1 MAKLIEVKNIDETPT
16 IIPTIKD
23 ETVHSKKDLNSLE
36 VARIPWRTYLEMQN
50 YNKDKYKMCEIC
62 ISDQKKK
69 FGGRTP
75 IECTGLRDYK
85 PILEEKYDADIIE
98 TIIEELS
105 EDELLELKAIFSPVD
120 WFRANV
126 HDPETYTERWYQSL
140 TLSCSARN
148 KVLRLGRRCI
158 EENEQVLMANGSYK
172 KIKNINIGD
181 FVISNRDNKVVTNKV
196 TDVINN
202 GKRNLYRIKT
212 NDGKEVTLTEDHQVL
227 TDNGWKSIE
236 EGLKK
241 GDLVSHLPKI
251 ESIETNNIDTE
262 EAKLLGYLLTDGYL
276 SDKSN
281 QTVKAT
287 FNNYKYIEEI
297 SSITESKFGFKGT
310 IKKRSES
317 DAYDIW
323 LTDGNHGTKSSVKT
337 WLKSLDLLKEKYKL
351 RDSSELITSMSKES
365 LILFLNRA
373 YAGDGC
379 VSTSYNP
386 SRPNGLRGDISFD
399 TGDVIFAKT
408 LSNSLHKL
416 GIPNNIT
423 YCKERISSDIKSNNS
438 WRIRVSSSYGI
449 RRFFNTIGFIYG
461 KEEQSKRLLEA
472 VNSRSREVRYSDSDQ
487 FEFIKIKSI
496 TNLEV
501 EGTVYDITVENDHNF
516 VTNGLVVHNCGKT
529 FSIVMDLIYRI
540 ATASRPI
547 NILVAAPL
555 VTMIHE
561 IEKAFKALSRVLEQE
576 NFITK
581 SRATPTLEM
590 TFFNGSI
597 LQGITTNDGGKASR
611 GKKADIIWLD
621 ETDYMD
627 RKAIE
632 AIEAIKLDNP
642 NVEMFIT
649 STPKG
654 EGNLYEFAQQ
664 ENVKE
669 FHYPSYVIPH
679 YNDAIDQDLRG
690 KLSEI
695 GFTQEVIALYG
706 LDQDSVFQQHFIE
719 DSYELYIPE
728 FYNESFVLNNRD
740 RFIVIIGV
748 DWNHDNNGTRIIVV
762 GYDKIADRFFCVEK
776 KKIAKVNL
784 TQELSVNMVV
794 ELNRKYNA
802 DHIICDEGF
811 GIGQVSELRVRGK
824 EQYGKVPANH
834 PDIKL
839 TKTESVQFGATL
851 EIRDP
856 TTYETLKKR
865 TKQYIVEL
873 AQKLLE
879 AKRLALDPAN
889 DSELIMQLKNYSIIK
904 TGMRGNVYKAKDK
917 KIGDHDLDGYM
928 LALYMFDKVYGDYIT
943 PKAYEHISMMPN
955 SNTEFYDPS
964 RTVQKD
970 VALFSSSN
978 LSGKRKRFKSRRKW

>member
-1 MAKLIEVKNIDETPT
+1 MAKLIEVKNIDEAPT
-16 IIPTIKD
+16 IIPMRKD

-69 FGGRTP
+69 FGGKTP
-75 IECTGLRDYK
+75 IQCTGLRDYK

-98 TIIEELS
+98 TIMEELS

-148 KVLRLGRRCI
+148 KVLRLGRRC
-158 EENEQVLMANGSYK
+158 
-172 KIKNINIGD
+172 
-181 FVISNRDNKVVTNKV
+181 
-196 TDVINN
+196 
-202 GKRNLYRIKT
+202 
-212 NDGKEVTLTEDHQVL
+212 
-227 TDNGWKSIE
+227 
-236 EGLKK
+236 
-241 GDLVSHLPKI
+241 
-251 ESIETNNIDTE
+251 
-262 EAKLLGYLLTDGYL
+262 
-276 SDKSN
+276 
-281 QTVKAT
+281 
-287 FNNYKYIEEI
+287 
-297 SSITESKFGFKGT
+297 
-310 IKKRSES
+310 
-317 DAYDIW
+317 
-323 LTDGNHGTKSSVKT
+323 
-337 WLKSLDLLKEKYKL
+337 
-351 RDSSELITSMSKES
+351 
-365 LILFLNRA
+365 
-373 YAGDGC
+373 
-379 VSTSYNP
+379 
-386 SRPNGLRGDISFD
+386 
-399 TGDVIFAKT
+399 
-408 LSNSLHKL
+408 
-416 GIPNNIT
+416 
-423 YCKERISSDIKSNNS
+423 
-438 WRIRVSSSYGI
+438 
-449 RRFFNTIGFIYG
+449 
-461 KEEQSKRLLEA
+461 
-472 VNSRSREVRYSDSDQ
+472 
-487 FEFIKIKSI
+487 
-496 TNLEV
+496 
-501 EGTVYDITVENDHNF
+501 
-516 VTNGLVVHNCGKT
+516 GKT
-529 FSIVMDLIYRI
+529 FSIVMDLIFRI

-834 PDIKL
+834 PDIRL

-955 SNTEFYDPS
+955 SNTESYDPS

>member
-16 IIPTIKD
+16 IIPARKD
-23 ETVHSKKDLNSLE
+23 ETSHSKKDLNSLE

-75 IECTGLRDYK
+75 IQCTGLRDYK

-98 TIIEELS
+98 TIMEELS
-105 EDELLELKAIFSPVD
+105 ESELLELKAIFSPVD

-148 KVLRLGRRCI
+148 KVLRLGRRC
-158 EENEQVLMANGSYK
+158 
-172 KIKNINIGD
+172 
-181 FVISNRDNKVVTNKV
+181 
-196 TDVINN
+196 
-202 GKRNLYRIKT
+202 
-212 NDGKEVTLTEDHQVL
+212 
-227 TDNGWKSIE
+227 
-236 EGLKK
+236 
-241 GDLVSHLPKI
+241 
-251 ESIETNNIDTE
+251 
-262 EAKLLGYLLTDGYL
+262 
-276 SDKSN
+276 
-281 QTVKAT
+281 
-287 FNNYKYIEEI
+287 
-297 SSITESKFGFKGT
+297 
-310 IKKRSES
+310 
-317 DAYDIW
+317 
-323 LTDGNHGTKSSVKT
+323 
-337 WLKSLDLLKEKYKL
+337 
-351 RDSSELITSMSKES
+351 
-365 LILFLNRA
+365 
-373 YAGDGC
+373 
-379 VSTSYNP
+379 
-386 SRPNGLRGDISFD
+386 
-399 TGDVIFAKT
+399 
-408 LSNSLHKL
+408 
-416 GIPNNIT
+416 
-423 YCKERISSDIKSNNS
+423 
-438 WRIRVSSSYGI
+438 
-449 RRFFNTIGFIYG
+449 
-461 KEEQSKRLLEA
+461 
-472 VNSRSREVRYSDSDQ
+472 
-487 FEFIKIKSI
+487 
-496 TNLEV
+496 
-501 EGTVYDITVENDHNF
+501 
-516 VTNGLVVHNCGKT
+516 GKT

-561 IEKAFKALSRVLEQE
+561 IEKAFKSLSRVLEQE

-590 TFFNGSI
+590 TFFNGSV

-679 YNDAIDQDLRG
+679 YDDAIDQDLRG

-762 GYDKIADRFFCVEK
+762 GYDRVADRFFCVEK

>member
-1 MAKLIEVKNIDETPT
+1 MVKLIEVKNIEEDVVAPT
-16 IIPTIKD
+16 KNLNEI
-23 ETVHSKKDLNSLE
+23 VHSKKDLNSLE
-36 VARIPWRTYLEMQN
+36 VAKIPWKTYLKMQN

-62 ISDQKKK
+62 IADQKKK

-85 PILEEKYDADIIE
+85 PVLEEKYDVDIIDS
-98 TIIEELS
+98 IIEELS
-105 EDELLELKAIFSPVD
+105 DSELLELKAIFSPVD

-126 HDPETYTERWYQSL
+126 HDPDTYSERWYQSL

-148 KVLRLGRRCI
+148 KVLRLGRR
-158 EENEQVLMANGSYK
+158 
-172 KIKNINIGD
+172 
-181 FVISNRDNKVVTNKV
+181 
-196 TDVINN
+196 
-202 GKRNLYRIKT
+202 
-212 NDGKEVTLTEDHQVL
+212 
-227 TDNGWKSIE
+227 
-236 EGLKK
+236 
-241 GDLVSHLPKI
+241 
-251 ESIETNNIDTE
+251 
-262 EAKLLGYLLTDGYL
+262 
-276 SDKSN
+276 
-281 QTVKAT
+281 
-287 FNNYKYIEEI
+287 
-297 SSITESKFGFKGT
+297 
-310 IKKRSES
+310 
-317 DAYDIW
+317 
-323 LTDGNHGTKSSVKT
+323 
-337 WLKSLDLLKEKYKL
+337 
-351 RDSSELITSMSKES
+351 
-365 LILFLNRA
+365 
-373 YAGDGC
+373 
-379 VSTSYNP
+379 
-386 SRPNGLRGDISFD
+386 
-399 TGDVIFAKT
+399 
-408 LSNSLHKL
+408 
-416 GIPNNIT
+416 
-423 YCKERISSDIKSNNS
+423 
-438 WRIRVSSSYGI
+438 
-449 RRFFNTIGFIYG
+449 
-461 KEEQSKRLLEA
+461 
-472 VNSRSREVRYSDSDQ
+472 
-487 FEFIKIKSI
+487 
-496 TNLEV
+496 
-501 EGTVYDITVENDHNF
+501 
-516 VTNGLVVHNCGKT
+516 CGKT

-590 TFFNGSI
+590 TFFNGSV
-597 LQGITTNDGGKASR
+597 LQGITTSDGGKASR

-679 YNDAIDQDLRG
+679 YNDAIDQDLKG

-695 GFTQEVIALYG
+695 GFTQEVLALYG

-762 GYDKIADRFFCVEK
+762 GYDKMADRFFCIEK

-794 ELNRKYNA
+794 ELNRKYNS
-802 DHIICDEGF
+802 DHIVCDEGF

-834 PDIKL
+834 PDIRL

-879 AKRLALDPAN
+879 EKRLALDPAK

-904 TGMRGNVYKAKDK
+904 TGLRGNVYKAKDK

-928 LALYMFDKVYGDYIT
+928 LALYMFDKVYGDYIS
-943 PKAYEHISMMPN
+943 PKAYEHVSIIPN
-955 SNTEFYDPS
+955 SNTEFYDPN

-970 VALFSSSN
+970 VALFSPGT
-978 LSGKRKRFKSRRKW
+978 LTGKRKRFKSRRKW

>member
-16 IIPTIKD
+16 IIPTRKD
-23 ETVHSKKDLNSLE
+23 ETSHSKKDLNSLE

-75 IECTGLRDYK
+75 IQCTGLRDYK

-98 TIIEELS
+98 TIMEELS
-105 EDELLELKAIFSPVD
+105 ESELLELKAIFSPVD

-148 KVLRLGRRCI
+148 KVLRLGRR
-158 EENEQVLMANGSYK
+158 
-172 KIKNINIGD
+172 
-181 FVISNRDNKVVTNKV
+181 
-196 TDVINN
+196 
-202 GKRNLYRIKT
+202 
-212 NDGKEVTLTEDHQVL
+212 
-227 TDNGWKSIE
+227 
-236 EGLKK
+236 
-241 GDLVSHLPKI
+241 
-251 ESIETNNIDTE
+251 
-262 EAKLLGYLLTDGYL
+262 
-276 SDKSN
+276 
-281 QTVKAT
+281 
-287 FNNYKYIEEI
+287 
-297 SSITESKFGFKGT
+297 
-310 IKKRSES
+310 
-317 DAYDIW
+317 
-323 LTDGNHGTKSSVKT
+323 
-337 WLKSLDLLKEKYKL
+337 
-351 RDSSELITSMSKES
+351 
-365 LILFLNRA
+365 
-373 YAGDGC
+373 
-379 VSTSYNP
+379 
-386 SRPNGLRGDISFD
+386 
-399 TGDVIFAKT
+399 
-408 LSNSLHKL
+408 
-416 GIPNNIT
+416 
-423 YCKERISSDIKSNNS
+423 
-438 WRIRVSSSYGI
+438 
-449 RRFFNTIGFIYG
+449 
-461 KEEQSKRLLEA
+461 
-472 VNSRSREVRYSDSDQ
+472 
-487 FEFIKIKSI
+487 
-496 TNLEV
+496 
-501 EGTVYDITVENDHNF
+501 
-516 VTNGLVVHNCGKT
+516 CGKT

-679 YNDAIDQDLRG
+679 YDDAIDQDLRG

-762 GYDKIADRFFCVEK
+762 GYDRVADRFFCVEK

>member
-1 MAKLIEVKNIDETPT
+1 MAKLINVTNIDENDLG
-16 IIPTIKD
+16 I
-23 ETVHSKKDLNSLE
+23 EELARQRESKKQLNSLE
-36 VARIPWRTYLEMQN
+36 VAKIPWKTYLEMQN
-50 YNKDKYKMCEIC
+50 YNKDKYKMCDLC
-62 ISDQKKK
+62 IIEQKKK

-85 PILEEKYDADIIE
+85 PILEEKYDPEIIDS
-98 TIIEELS
+98 ILNELS
-105 EDELLELKAIFSPVD
+105 ESELAELKAIFSPVD
-120 WFRANV
+120 WFKANV
-126 HDPETYTERWYQSL
+126 HDPETYKERWYQAL
-140 TLSCSARN
+140 TLSCSAKN

-181 FVISNRDNKVVTNKV
+181 FVISNRDNKVVTNQV

-212 NDGKEVTLTEDHQVL
+212 NDGKEITLTEDHQVL
-227 TDNGWKSIE
+227 TNNGWKSIE

-241 GDLVSHLPKI
+241 GDLISHLP
-251 ESIETNNIDTE
+251 
-262 EAKLLGYLLTDGYL
+262 
-276 SDKSN
+276 
-281 QTVKAT
+281 
-287 FNNYKYIEEI
+287 
-297 SSITESKFGFKGT
+297 
-310 IKKRSES
+310 
-317 DAYDIW
+317 
-323 LTDGNHGTKSSVKT
+323 
-337 WLKSLDLLKEKYKL
+337 
-351 RDSSELITSMSKES
+351 
-365 LILFLNRA
+365 
-373 YAGDGC
+373 
-379 VSTSYNP
+379 
-386 SRPNGLRGDISFD
+386 
-399 TGDVIFAKT
+399 
-408 LSNSLHKL
+408 
-416 GIPNNIT
+416 
-423 YCKERISSDIKSNNS
+423 
-438 WRIRVSSSYGI
+438 
-449 RRFFNTIGFIYG
+449 
-461 KEEQSKRLLEA
+461 
-472 VNSRSREVRYSDSDQ
+472 SDQ

-516 VTNGLVVHNCGKT
+516 ITNGLVVHNCGKT
-529 FSIVMDLIYRI
+529 YSIVMDLIFKI

-555 VTMIHE
+555 LTMIHE

-576 NFITK
+576 DFITR
-581 SRATPTLEM
+581 SRASPTLEM

-597 LQGITTNDGGKASR
+597 LQGITTSDGGKASR

-627 RKAIE
+627 RKSIE

-642 NVEMFIT
+642 NVQMYIT

-679 YNDAIDQDLRG
+679 YNDNMDKELKG

-695 GFTQEVIALYG
+695 GFTQEVLALYG

-719 DSYELYIPE
+719 DSYDLYIPE
-728 FYNESFVLNNRD
+728 FYNERFVLANRE

-762 GYDKIADRFFCVEK
+762 GYDKAANRFFCIEK
-776 KKIAKVNL
+776 QKIAKVNL

-802 DHIICDEGF
+802 DHIACDEGF

-824 EQYGKVPANH
+824 EQYGKVPVNH

-839 TKTESVQFGATL
+839 VKTESVQFGSTL

-856 TTYETLKKR
+856 TTNETLKKR

-873 AQKLLE
+873 TQKFLE
-879 AKRLALDPAN
+879 EKRLALDPAN
-889 DSELIMQLKNYSIIK
+889 DSELIVQMKNYAIIK
-904 TGMRGNVYKAKDK
+904 TGLRGNVYKPKDK

-928 LALYMFDKVYGDYIT
+928 LALYMFDKVYGDYIN
-943 PKAYEHISMMPN
+943 PKAYEHVSMMPN
-955 SNTEFYDPS
+955 SNVEYYDS
-964 RTVQKD
+964 NRTVQKD
-970 VALFSSSN
+970 VALFSSSH
-978 LSGKRKRFKSRRKW
+978 LTTKRKRFKSRRRW

>member
-16 IIPTIKD
+16 IIPARKD
-23 ETVHSKKDLNSLE
+23 ETSHSKKDLNSLE

-75 IECTGLRDYK
+75 IQCTGLRDYK

-98 TIIEELS
+98 TIMEELS
-105 EDELLELKAIFSPVD
+105 ESELLELKAIFSPVD

-172 KIKNINIGD
+172 KIKNIKIGD
-181 FVISNRDNKVVTNKV
+181 FVISNRDSKVVTNKV

-276 SDKSN
+276 
-281 QTVKAT
+281 
-287 FNNYKYIEEI
+287 
-297 SSITESKFGFKGT
+297 
-310 IKKRSES
+310 
-317 DAYDIW
+317 
-323 LTDGNHGTKSSVKT
+323 
-337 WLKSLDLLKEKYKL
+337 
-351 RDSSELITSMSKES
+351 
-365 LILFLNRA
+365 
-373 YAGDGC
+373 
-379 VSTSYNP
+379 
-386 SRPNGLRGDISFD
+386 
-399 TGDVIFAKT
+399 
-408 LSNSLHKL
+408 
-416 GIPNNIT
+416 
-423 YCKERISSDIKSNNS
+423 
-438 WRIRVSSSYGI
+438 
-449 RRFFNTIGFIYG
+449 
-461 KEEQSKRLLEA
+461 
-472 VNSRSREVRYSDSDQ
+472 SDQ

-590 TFFNGSI
+590 TFFNGSV

-679 YNDAIDQDLRG
+679 YDDAIDQDLRG

-762 GYDKIADRFFCVEK
+762 GYDRVADRFFCVEK

>member
-1 MAKLIEVKNIDETPT
+1 MAKLIEVKNIDEAPTNTPT
-16 IIPTIKD
+16 RKD

-69 FGGRTP
+69 FGGKTP
-75 IECTGLRDYK
+75 IQCTGLRDYK

-98 TIIEELS
+98 TIMEELS

-148 KVLRLGRRCI
+148 KVLRLGRRC
-158 EENEQVLMANGSYK
+158 
-172 KIKNINIGD
+172 
-181 FVISNRDNKVVTNKV
+181 
-196 TDVINN
+196 
-202 GKRNLYRIKT
+202 
-212 NDGKEVTLTEDHQVL
+212 
-227 TDNGWKSIE
+227 
-236 EGLKK
+236 
-241 GDLVSHLPKI
+241 
-251 ESIETNNIDTE
+251 
-262 EAKLLGYLLTDGYL
+262 
-276 SDKSN
+276 
-281 QTVKAT
+281 
-287 FNNYKYIEEI
+287 
-297 SSITESKFGFKGT
+297 
-310 IKKRSES
+310 
-317 DAYDIW
+317 
-323 LTDGNHGTKSSVKT
+323 
-337 WLKSLDLLKEKYKL
+337 
-351 RDSSELITSMSKES
+351 
-365 LILFLNRA
+365 
-373 YAGDGC
+373 
-379 VSTSYNP
+379 
-386 SRPNGLRGDISFD
+386 
-399 TGDVIFAKT
+399 
-408 LSNSLHKL
+408 
-416 GIPNNIT
+416 
-423 YCKERISSDIKSNNS
+423 
-438 WRIRVSSSYGI
+438 
-449 RRFFNTIGFIYG
+449 
-461 KEEQSKRLLEA
+461 
-472 VNSRSREVRYSDSDQ
+472 
-487 FEFIKIKSI
+487 
-496 TNLEV
+496 
-501 EGTVYDITVENDHNF
+501 
-516 VTNGLVVHNCGKT
+516 GKT
-529 FSIVMDLIYRI
+529 FSIVMDLIFRI

-834 PDIKL
+834 PDIRL

-955 SNTEFYDPS
+955 SNTESYDPS

>member
-1 MAKLIEVKNIDETPT
+1 MAKLIEVKNIDEAPT
-16 IIPTIKD
+16 IIPMRKD

-148 KVLRLGRRCI
+148 KVLRLGRRC
-158 EENEQVLMANGSYK
+158 
-172 KIKNINIGD
+172 
-181 FVISNRDNKVVTNKV
+181 
-196 TDVINN
+196 
-202 GKRNLYRIKT
+202 
-212 NDGKEVTLTEDHQVL
+212 
-227 TDNGWKSIE
+227 
-236 EGLKK
+236 
-241 GDLVSHLPKI
+241 
-251 ESIETNNIDTE
+251 
-262 EAKLLGYLLTDGYL
+262 
-276 SDKSN
+276 
-281 QTVKAT
+281 
-287 FNNYKYIEEI
+287 
-297 SSITESKFGFKGT
+297 
-310 IKKRSES
+310 
-317 DAYDIW
+317 
-323 LTDGNHGTKSSVKT
+323 
-337 WLKSLDLLKEKYKL
+337 
-351 RDSSELITSMSKES
+351 
-365 LILFLNRA
+365 
-373 YAGDGC
+373 
-379 VSTSYNP
+379 
-386 SRPNGLRGDISFD
+386 
-399 TGDVIFAKT
+399 
-408 LSNSLHKL
+408 
-416 GIPNNIT
+416 
-423 YCKERISSDIKSNNS
+423 
-438 WRIRVSSSYGI
+438 
-449 RRFFNTIGFIYG
+449 
-461 KEEQSKRLLEA
+461 
-472 VNSRSREVRYSDSDQ
+472 
-487 FEFIKIKSI
+487 
-496 TNLEV
+496 
-501 EGTVYDITVENDHNF
+501 
-516 VTNGLVVHNCGKT
+516 GKT
-529 FSIVMDLIYRI
+529 FSIVMDLIFRI

-590 TFFNGSI
+590 TFFNGSV

-955 SNTEFYDPS
+955 SNVESYDPS

>member
-1 MAKLIEVKNIDETPT
+1 MAKLIEVKNIDEAPT
-16 IIPTIKD
+16 IIPMRKD

-148 KVLRLGRRCI
+148 KVLRLGRR
-158 EENEQVLMANGSYK
+158 
-172 KIKNINIGD
+172 
-181 FVISNRDNKVVTNKV
+181 
-196 TDVINN
+196 
-202 GKRNLYRIKT
+202 
-212 NDGKEVTLTEDHQVL
+212 
-227 TDNGWKSIE
+227 
-236 EGLKK
+236 
-241 GDLVSHLPKI
+241 
-251 ESIETNNIDTE
+251 
-262 EAKLLGYLLTDGYL
+262 
-276 SDKSN
+276 
-281 QTVKAT
+281 
-287 FNNYKYIEEI
+287 
-297 SSITESKFGFKGT
+297 
-310 IKKRSES
+310 
-317 DAYDIW
+317 
-323 LTDGNHGTKSSVKT
+323 
-337 WLKSLDLLKEKYKL
+337 
-351 RDSSELITSMSKES
+351 
-365 LILFLNRA
+365 
-373 YAGDGC
+373 
-379 VSTSYNP
+379 
-386 SRPNGLRGDISFD
+386 
-399 TGDVIFAKT
+399 
-408 LSNSLHKL
+408 
-416 GIPNNIT
+416 
-423 YCKERISSDIKSNNS
+423 
-438 WRIRVSSSYGI
+438 
-449 RRFFNTIGFIYG
+449 
-461 KEEQSKRLLEA
+461 
-472 VNSRSREVRYSDSDQ
+472 
-487 FEFIKIKSI
+487 
-496 TNLEV
+496 
-501 EGTVYDITVENDHNF
+501 
-516 VTNGLVVHNCGKT
+516 CGKT

-834 PDIKL
+834 PDIRL

-955 SNTEFYDPS
+955 SNTESYDPS

>member
-62 ISDQKKK
+62 ITDQKKK

-75 IECTGLRDYK
+75 IQCTGLRDYK

-98 TIIEELS
+98 TIMEELS
-105 EDELLELKAIFSPVD
+105 ESELLELKAIFSPVD

-148 KVLRLGRRCI
+148 KVLRLGRR
-158 EENEQVLMANGSYK
+158 
-172 KIKNINIGD
+172 
-181 FVISNRDNKVVTNKV
+181 
-196 TDVINN
+196 
-202 GKRNLYRIKT
+202 
-212 NDGKEVTLTEDHQVL
+212 
-227 TDNGWKSIE
+227 
-236 EGLKK
+236 
-241 GDLVSHLPKI
+241 
-251 ESIETNNIDTE
+251 
-262 EAKLLGYLLTDGYL
+262 
-276 SDKSN
+276 
-281 QTVKAT
+281 
-287 FNNYKYIEEI
+287 
-297 SSITESKFGFKGT
+297 
-310 IKKRSES
+310 
-317 DAYDIW
+317 
-323 LTDGNHGTKSSVKT
+323 
-337 WLKSLDLLKEKYKL
+337 
-351 RDSSELITSMSKES
+351 
-365 LILFLNRA
+365 
-373 YAGDGC
+373 
-379 VSTSYNP
+379 
-386 SRPNGLRGDISFD
+386 
-399 TGDVIFAKT
+399 
-408 LSNSLHKL
+408 
-416 GIPNNIT
+416 
-423 YCKERISSDIKSNNS
+423 
-438 WRIRVSSSYGI
+438 
-449 RRFFNTIGFIYG
+449 
-461 KEEQSKRLLEA
+461 
-472 VNSRSREVRYSDSDQ
+472 
-487 FEFIKIKSI
+487 
-496 TNLEV
+496 
-501 EGTVYDITVENDHNF
+501 
-516 VTNGLVVHNCGKT
+516 CGKT

-590 TFFNGSI
+590 TFFNGSV

-679 YNDAIDQDLRG
+679 YDDAIDQDLRG

-762 GYDKIADRFFCVEK
+762 GYDRVADRFFCVEK

>member
-16 IIPTIKD
+16 IIPTRKD
-23 ETVHSKKDLNSLE
+23 ETSHSKKDLNSLE

-75 IECTGLRDYK
+75 IQCTGLRDYK

-98 TIIEELS
+98 TIMEELS
-105 EDELLELKAIFSPVD
+105 ESELLELKAIFSPVD

-172 KIKNINIGD
+172 KIKNIKIGD
-181 FVISNRDNKVVTNKV
+181 FVISNRDSKVVTNKV

-310 IKKRSES
+310 IKKRS
-317 DAYDIW
+317 D
-323 LTDGNHGTKSSVKT
+323 
-337 WLKSLDLLKEKYKL
+337 
-351 RDSSELITSMSKES
+351 
-365 LILFLNRA
+365 
-373 YAGDGC
+373 
-379 VSTSYNP
+379 
-386 SRPNGLRGDISFD
+386 
-399 TGDVIFAKT
+399 
-408 LSNSLHKL
+408 
-416 GIPNNIT
+416 
-423 YCKERISSDIKSNNS
+423 
-438 WRIRVSSSYGI
+438 
-449 RRFFNTIGFIYG
+449 
-461 KEEQSKRLLEA
+461 
-472 VNSRSREVRYSDSDQ
+472 SDSDQ

-590 TFFNGSI
+590 TFFNGSV

-679 YNDAIDQDLRG
+679 YDDAIDQDLRG

-762 GYDKIADRFFCVEK
+762 GYDKVADRFFCVEK

-955 SNTEFYDPS
+955 SNTESYDPS

>member
-1 MAKLIEVKNIDETPT
+1 MAKLIEVKNIDEAPT
-16 IIPTIKD
+16 IIPMRKD

-148 KVLRLGRRCI
+148 KVLRLGRR
-158 EENEQVLMANGSYK
+158 
-172 KIKNINIGD
+172 
-181 FVISNRDNKVVTNKV
+181 
-196 TDVINN
+196 
-202 GKRNLYRIKT
+202 
-212 NDGKEVTLTEDHQVL
+212 
-227 TDNGWKSIE
+227 
-236 EGLKK
+236 
-241 GDLVSHLPKI
+241 
-251 ESIETNNIDTE
+251 
-262 EAKLLGYLLTDGYL
+262 
-276 SDKSN
+276 
-281 QTVKAT
+281 
-287 FNNYKYIEEI
+287 
-297 SSITESKFGFKGT
+297 
-310 IKKRSES
+310 
-317 DAYDIW
+317 
-323 LTDGNHGTKSSVKT
+323 
-337 WLKSLDLLKEKYKL
+337 
-351 RDSSELITSMSKES
+351 
-365 LILFLNRA
+365 
-373 YAGDGC
+373 
-379 VSTSYNP
+379 
-386 SRPNGLRGDISFD
+386 
-399 TGDVIFAKT
+399 
-408 LSNSLHKL
+408 
-416 GIPNNIT
+416 
-423 YCKERISSDIKSNNS
+423 
-438 WRIRVSSSYGI
+438 
-449 RRFFNTIGFIYG
+449 
-461 KEEQSKRLLEA
+461 
-472 VNSRSREVRYSDSDQ
+472 
-487 FEFIKIKSI
+487 
-496 TNLEV
+496 
-501 EGTVYDITVENDHNF
+501 
-516 VTNGLVVHNCGKT
+516 CGKT

-955 SNTEFYDPS
+955 SNTESYDPS

>member
-16 IIPTIKD
+16 ITPTRKD
-23 ETVHSKKDLNSLE
+23 ETSHSKKDLNSLE

-75 IECTGLRDYK
+75 IQCTGLRDYK

-98 TIIEELS
+98 TIMEELS
-105 EDELLELKAIFSPVD
+105 ESELLELKAIFSPVD

-148 KVLRLGRRCI
+148 KVLRLGRR
-158 EENEQVLMANGSYK
+158 
-172 KIKNINIGD
+172 
-181 FVISNRDNKVVTNKV
+181 
-196 TDVINN
+196 
-202 GKRNLYRIKT
+202 
-212 NDGKEVTLTEDHQVL
+212 
-227 TDNGWKSIE
+227 
-236 EGLKK
+236 
-241 GDLVSHLPKI
+241 
-251 ESIETNNIDTE
+251 
-262 EAKLLGYLLTDGYL
+262 
-276 SDKSN
+276 
-281 QTVKAT
+281 
-287 FNNYKYIEEI
+287 
-297 SSITESKFGFKGT
+297 
-310 IKKRSES
+310 
-317 DAYDIW
+317 
-323 LTDGNHGTKSSVKT
+323 
-337 WLKSLDLLKEKYKL
+337 
-351 RDSSELITSMSKES
+351 
-365 LILFLNRA
+365 
-373 YAGDGC
+373 
-379 VSTSYNP
+379 
-386 SRPNGLRGDISFD
+386 
-399 TGDVIFAKT
+399 
-408 LSNSLHKL
+408 
-416 GIPNNIT
+416 
-423 YCKERISSDIKSNNS
+423 
-438 WRIRVSSSYGI
+438 
-449 RRFFNTIGFIYG
+449 
-461 KEEQSKRLLEA
+461 
-472 VNSRSREVRYSDSDQ
+472 
-487 FEFIKIKSI
+487 
-496 TNLEV
+496 
-501 EGTVYDITVENDHNF
+501 
-516 VTNGLVVHNCGKT
+516 CGKT

-590 TFFNGSI
+590 TFFNGSV

-679 YNDAIDQDLRG
+679 YDDAIDQDLRG

-762 GYDKIADRFFCVEK
+762 GYDRVADRFFCVEK

>member
-1 MAKLIEVKNIDETPT
+1 MVKLIEVKNIEEDVVAPT
-16 IIPTIKD
+16 KNLNEI
-23 ETVHSKKDLNSLE
+23 VHSKKDLNSLE
-36 VARIPWRTYLEMQN
+36 VAKIPWKTYLKMQN

-62 ISDQKKK
+62 IADQKKK

-85 PILEEKYDADIIE
+85 PVLEEKYDVDIIDS
-98 TIIEELS
+98 IIEELS
-105 EDELLELKAIFSPVD
+105 DSELLELKAIFSPVD

-126 HDPETYTERWYQSL
+126 HDPDTYSERWYQSL

-148 KVLRLGRRCI
+148 KVLRLGRR
-158 EENEQVLMANGSYK
+158 
-172 KIKNINIGD
+172 
-181 FVISNRDNKVVTNKV
+181 
-196 TDVINN
+196 
-202 GKRNLYRIKT
+202 
-212 NDGKEVTLTEDHQVL
+212 
-227 TDNGWKSIE
+227 
-236 EGLKK
+236 
-241 GDLVSHLPKI
+241 
-251 ESIETNNIDTE
+251 
-262 EAKLLGYLLTDGYL
+262 
-276 SDKSN
+276 
-281 QTVKAT
+281 
-287 FNNYKYIEEI
+287 
-297 SSITESKFGFKGT
+297 
-310 IKKRSES
+310 
-317 DAYDIW
+317 
-323 LTDGNHGTKSSVKT
+323 
-337 WLKSLDLLKEKYKL
+337 
-351 RDSSELITSMSKES
+351 
-365 LILFLNRA
+365 
-373 YAGDGC
+373 
-379 VSTSYNP
+379 
-386 SRPNGLRGDISFD
+386 
-399 TGDVIFAKT
+399 
-408 LSNSLHKL
+408 
-416 GIPNNIT
+416 
-423 YCKERISSDIKSNNS
+423 
-438 WRIRVSSSYGI
+438 
-449 RRFFNTIGFIYG
+449 
-461 KEEQSKRLLEA
+461 
-472 VNSRSREVRYSDSDQ
+472 
-487 FEFIKIKSI
+487 
-496 TNLEV
+496 
-501 EGTVYDITVENDHNF
+501 
-516 VTNGLVVHNCGKT
+516 CGKT

-590 TFFNGSI
+590 TFFNGSV
-597 LQGITTNDGGKASR
+597 LQGITTSDGGKASR

-679 YNDAIDQDLRG
+679 YNDAIDQDLKG

-695 GFTQEVIALYG
+695 GFTQEVLALYG

-762 GYDKIADRFFCVEK
+762 GYDKMADRFFCIEK

-794 ELNRKYNA
+794 ELNRKYNS
-802 DHIICDEGF
+802 DHIVCDEGF

-834 PDIKL
+834 PDIRL

-865 TKQYIVEL
+865 TKQYRVEL

-879 AKRLALDPAN
+879 EKRLALDPAK

-904 TGMRGNVYKAKDK
+904 TGLRGNVYKAKDK

-928 LALYMFDKVYGDYIT
+928 LALYMFDKVYGDYIS
-943 PKAYEHISMMPN
+943 PKAYEHVSIIPN
-955 SNTEFYDPS
+955 SNTEFYDPN

-970 VALFSSSN
+970 VALFSPGT
-978 LSGKRKRFKSRRKW
+978 LTGKRKRFKSRRKW

>member
-1 MAKLIEVKNIDETPT
+1 MAKLIEVKNIDEAPT
-16 IIPTIKD
+16 IIPMRKD

-148 KVLRLGRRCI
+148 KVLRLGRRC
-158 EENEQVLMANGSYK
+158 
-172 KIKNINIGD
+172 
-181 FVISNRDNKVVTNKV
+181 
-196 TDVINN
+196 
-202 GKRNLYRIKT
+202 
-212 NDGKEVTLTEDHQVL
+212 
-227 TDNGWKSIE
+227 
-236 EGLKK
+236 
-241 GDLVSHLPKI
+241 
-251 ESIETNNIDTE
+251 
-262 EAKLLGYLLTDGYL
+262 
-276 SDKSN
+276 
-281 QTVKAT
+281 
-287 FNNYKYIEEI
+287 
-297 SSITESKFGFKGT
+297 
-310 IKKRSES
+310 
-317 DAYDIW
+317 
-323 LTDGNHGTKSSVKT
+323 
-337 WLKSLDLLKEKYKL
+337 
-351 RDSSELITSMSKES
+351 
-365 LILFLNRA
+365 
-373 YAGDGC
+373 
-379 VSTSYNP
+379 
-386 SRPNGLRGDISFD
+386 
-399 TGDVIFAKT
+399 
-408 LSNSLHKL
+408 
-416 GIPNNIT
+416 
-423 YCKERISSDIKSNNS
+423 
-438 WRIRVSSSYGI
+438 
-449 RRFFNTIGFIYG
+449 
-461 KEEQSKRLLEA
+461 
-472 VNSRSREVRYSDSDQ
+472 
-487 FEFIKIKSI
+487 
-496 TNLEV
+496 
-501 EGTVYDITVENDHNF
+501 
-516 VTNGLVVHNCGKT
+516 GKT

-590 TFFNGSI
+590 TFFNGSV

-679 YNDAIDQDLRG
+679 YDDAIDQDLRG

-762 GYDKIADRFFCVEK
+762 GYDRVADRFFCVEK

-834 PDIKL
+834 PDIRL

-955 SNTEFYDPS
+955 SNTESYDPS

>member
-1 MAKLIEVKNIDETPT
+1 MVKLIEVKNIEEDVVAPT
-16 IIPTIKD
+16 KNLNEI
-23 ETVHSKKDLNSLE
+23 VHSKKDLNSLE
-36 VARIPWRTYLEMQN
+36 VAKIPWKTYLKMQN

-62 ISDQKKK
+62 IADQKKK

-85 PILEEKYDADIIE
+85 PVLEEKYDVDIIDS
-98 TIIEELS
+98 IIEELS
-105 EDELLELKAIFSPVD
+105 DSELLELKAIFSPVD

-126 HDPETYTERWYQSL
+126 HDPDTYSERWYQSL

-148 KVLRLGRRCI
+148 KVLRLGRR
-158 EENEQVLMANGSYK
+158 
-172 KIKNINIGD
+172 
-181 FVISNRDNKVVTNKV
+181 
-196 TDVINN
+196 
-202 GKRNLYRIKT
+202 
-212 NDGKEVTLTEDHQVL
+212 
-227 TDNGWKSIE
+227 
-236 EGLKK
+236 
-241 GDLVSHLPKI
+241 
-251 ESIETNNIDTE
+251 
-262 EAKLLGYLLTDGYL
+262 
-276 SDKSN
+276 
-281 QTVKAT
+281 
-287 FNNYKYIEEI
+287 
-297 SSITESKFGFKGT
+297 
-310 IKKRSES
+310 
-317 DAYDIW
+317 
-323 LTDGNHGTKSSVKT
+323 
-337 WLKSLDLLKEKYKL
+337 
-351 RDSSELITSMSKES
+351 
-365 LILFLNRA
+365 
-373 YAGDGC
+373 
-379 VSTSYNP
+379 
-386 SRPNGLRGDISFD
+386 
-399 TGDVIFAKT
+399 
-408 LSNSLHKL
+408 
-416 GIPNNIT
+416 
-423 YCKERISSDIKSNNS
+423 
-438 WRIRVSSSYGI
+438 
-449 RRFFNTIGFIYG
+449 
-461 KEEQSKRLLEA
+461 
-472 VNSRSREVRYSDSDQ
+472 
-487 FEFIKIKSI
+487 
-496 TNLEV
+496 
-501 EGTVYDITVENDHNF
+501 
-516 VTNGLVVHNCGKT
+516 CGKT

-590 TFFNGSI
+590 TFFNGSV
-597 LQGITTNDGGKASR
+597 LQGITTSDGGKASR

-679 YNDAIDQDLRG
+679 YNDAIDQDLKG

-695 GFTQEVIALYG
+695 GFTQEVLALYG

-762 GYDKIADRFFCVEK
+762 GYDKMADRFFCIEK

-802 DHIICDEGF
+802 DHIVCDEGF

-834 PDIKL
+834 PDIRL

-879 AKRLALDPAN
+879 EKRLALDPAK

-904 TGMRGNVYKAKDK
+904 TGLRGNVYKAKDK

-928 LALYMFDKVYGDYIT
+928 LALYMFDKVYGDYIS
-943 PKAYEHISMMPN
+943 PKAYEHVSIIPN
-955 SNTEFYDPS
+955 SNTEFYDPN

-970 VALFSSSN
+970 VALFSPGT
-978 LSGKRKRFKSRRKW
+978 LTGKRKRFKSRRKW

>member
-62 ISDQKKK
+62 IADQKKK

-75 IECTGLRDYK
+75 IQCTGLRDYK

-98 TIIEELS
+98 TIMEELS
-105 EDELLELKAIFSPVD
+105 ESELLELKAIFSPVD

-148 KVLRLGRRCI
+148 KVLRLGRR
-158 EENEQVLMANGSYK
+158 
-172 KIKNINIGD
+172 
-181 FVISNRDNKVVTNKV
+181 
-196 TDVINN
+196 
-202 GKRNLYRIKT
+202 
-212 NDGKEVTLTEDHQVL
+212 
-227 TDNGWKSIE
+227 
-236 EGLKK
+236 
-241 GDLVSHLPKI
+241 
-251 ESIETNNIDTE
+251 
-262 EAKLLGYLLTDGYL
+262 
-276 SDKSN
+276 
-281 QTVKAT
+281 
-287 FNNYKYIEEI
+287 
-297 SSITESKFGFKGT
+297 
-310 IKKRSES
+310 
-317 DAYDIW
+317 
-323 LTDGNHGTKSSVKT
+323 
-337 WLKSLDLLKEKYKL
+337 
-351 RDSSELITSMSKES
+351 
-365 LILFLNRA
+365 
-373 YAGDGC
+373 
-379 VSTSYNP
+379 
-386 SRPNGLRGDISFD
+386 
-399 TGDVIFAKT
+399 
-408 LSNSLHKL
+408 
-416 GIPNNIT
+416 
-423 YCKERISSDIKSNNS
+423 
-438 WRIRVSSSYGI
+438 
-449 RRFFNTIGFIYG
+449 
-461 KEEQSKRLLEA
+461 
-472 VNSRSREVRYSDSDQ
+472 
-487 FEFIKIKSI
+487 
-496 TNLEV
+496 
-501 EGTVYDITVENDHNF
+501 
-516 VTNGLVVHNCGKT
+516 CGKT

-590 TFFNGSI
+590 TFFNGSV

-679 YNDAIDQDLRG
+679 YDDAIDQDLRG

-762 GYDKIADRFFCVEK
+762 GYDRVADRFFCVEK

>member
-16 IIPTIKD
+16 IIPTRKD
-23 ETVHSKKDLNSLE
+23 ETSHSKKDLNSLE

-75 IECTGLRDYK
+75 IQCTGLRDYK

-98 TIIEELS
+98 TIMEELS
-105 EDELLELKAIFSPVD
+105 ESELLELKAIFSPVD

-148 KVLRLGRRCI
+148 KVLRLGRR
-158 EENEQVLMANGSYK
+158 
-172 KIKNINIGD
+172 
-181 FVISNRDNKVVTNKV
+181 
-196 TDVINN
+196 
-202 GKRNLYRIKT
+202 
-212 NDGKEVTLTEDHQVL
+212 
-227 TDNGWKSIE
+227 
-236 EGLKK
+236 
-241 GDLVSHLPKI
+241 
-251 ESIETNNIDTE
+251 
-262 EAKLLGYLLTDGYL
+262 
-276 SDKSN
+276 
-281 QTVKAT
+281 
-287 FNNYKYIEEI
+287 
-297 SSITESKFGFKGT
+297 
-310 IKKRSES
+310 
-317 DAYDIW
+317 
-323 LTDGNHGTKSSVKT
+323 
-337 WLKSLDLLKEKYKL
+337 
-351 RDSSELITSMSKES
+351 
-365 LILFLNRA
+365 
-373 YAGDGC
+373 
-379 VSTSYNP
+379 
-386 SRPNGLRGDISFD
+386 
-399 TGDVIFAKT
+399 
-408 LSNSLHKL
+408 
-416 GIPNNIT
+416 
-423 YCKERISSDIKSNNS
+423 
-438 WRIRVSSSYGI
+438 
-449 RRFFNTIGFIYG
+449 
-461 KEEQSKRLLEA
+461 
-472 VNSRSREVRYSDSDQ
+472 
-487 FEFIKIKSI
+487 
-496 TNLEV
+496 
-501 EGTVYDITVENDHNF
+501 
-516 VTNGLVVHNCGKT
+516 CGKT

-590 TFFNGSI
+590 TFFNGSV

-679 YNDAIDQDLRG
+679 YDDAIDQDLRG

-762 GYDKIADRFFCVEK
+762 GYDRVADRFFCVEK

>member
-1 MAKLIEVKNIDETPT
+1 MAKLIEVKNIDEAPT
-16 IIPTIKD
+16 IIPMRKD

-148 KVLRLGRRCI
+148 KVLRLGRRC
-158 EENEQVLMANGSYK
+158 
-172 KIKNINIGD
+172 
-181 FVISNRDNKVVTNKV
+181 
-196 TDVINN
+196 
-202 GKRNLYRIKT
+202 
-212 NDGKEVTLTEDHQVL
+212 
-227 TDNGWKSIE
+227 
-236 EGLKK
+236 
-241 GDLVSHLPKI
+241 
-251 ESIETNNIDTE
+251 
-262 EAKLLGYLLTDGYL
+262 
-276 SDKSN
+276 
-281 QTVKAT
+281 
-287 FNNYKYIEEI
+287 
-297 SSITESKFGFKGT
+297 
-310 IKKRSES
+310 
-317 DAYDIW
+317 
-323 LTDGNHGTKSSVKT
+323 
-337 WLKSLDLLKEKYKL
+337 
-351 RDSSELITSMSKES
+351 
-365 LILFLNRA
+365 
-373 YAGDGC
+373 
-379 VSTSYNP
+379 
-386 SRPNGLRGDISFD
+386 
-399 TGDVIFAKT
+399 
-408 LSNSLHKL
+408 
-416 GIPNNIT
+416 
-423 YCKERISSDIKSNNS
+423 
-438 WRIRVSSSYGI
+438 
-449 RRFFNTIGFIYG
+449 
-461 KEEQSKRLLEA
+461 
-472 VNSRSREVRYSDSDQ
+472 
-487 FEFIKIKSI
+487 
-496 TNLEV
+496 
-501 EGTVYDITVENDHNF
+501 
-516 VTNGLVVHNCGKT
+516 GKT
-529 FSIVMDLIYRI
+529 FSIVMDLIFRI

-590 TFFNGSI
+590 TFFNGSV

-955 SNTEFYDPS
+955 SNTESYDPS

>member
-1 MAKLIEVKNIDETPT
+1 MVKLIEVKNIEEDVVAPT
-16 IIPTIKD
+16 KNLNEI
-23 ETVHSKKDLNSLE
+23 VHSKKDLNSLE
-36 VARIPWRTYLEMQN
+36 VAKIPWKTYLKMQN

-62 ISDQKKK
+62 IADQKKK

-85 PILEEKYDADIIE
+85 PVLEEKYDVDIIDS
-98 TIIEELS
+98 IIEELS
-105 EDELLELKAIFSPVD
+105 DSELLELKAIFSPVD

-126 HDPETYTERWYQSL
+126 HDPDTYSERWYQSL

-148 KVLRLGRRCI
+148 KVLRLGRR
-158 EENEQVLMANGSYK
+158 
-172 KIKNINIGD
+172 
-181 FVISNRDNKVVTNKV
+181 
-196 TDVINN
+196 
-202 GKRNLYRIKT
+202 
-212 NDGKEVTLTEDHQVL
+212 
-227 TDNGWKSIE
+227 
-236 EGLKK
+236 
-241 GDLVSHLPKI
+241 
-251 ESIETNNIDTE
+251 
-262 EAKLLGYLLTDGYL
+262 
-276 SDKSN
+276 
-281 QTVKAT
+281 
-287 FNNYKYIEEI
+287 
-297 SSITESKFGFKGT
+297 
-310 IKKRSES
+310 
-317 DAYDIW
+317 
-323 LTDGNHGTKSSVKT
+323 
-337 WLKSLDLLKEKYKL
+337 
-351 RDSSELITSMSKES
+351 
-365 LILFLNRA
+365 
-373 YAGDGC
+373 
-379 VSTSYNP
+379 
-386 SRPNGLRGDISFD
+386 
-399 TGDVIFAKT
+399 
-408 LSNSLHKL
+408 
-416 GIPNNIT
+416 
-423 YCKERISSDIKSNNS
+423 
-438 WRIRVSSSYGI
+438 
-449 RRFFNTIGFIYG
+449 
-461 KEEQSKRLLEA
+461 
-472 VNSRSREVRYSDSDQ
+472 
-487 FEFIKIKSI
+487 
-496 TNLEV
+496 
-501 EGTVYDITVENDHNF
+501 
-516 VTNGLVVHNCGKT
+516 CGKT

-561 IEKAFKALSRVLEQE
+561 IEKAFKALSRALEQE

-590 TFFNGSI
+590 TFFNGSV
-597 LQGITTNDGGKASR
+597 LQGITTSDGGKASR

-679 YNDAIDQDLRG
+679 YNDAIDQDLKG

-695 GFTQEVIALYG
+695 GFTQEVLALYG

-762 GYDKIADRFFCVEK
+762 GYDKMADRFFCIEK

-802 DHIICDEGF
+802 DHIVCDEGF

-824 EQYGKVPANH
+824 EQYGKVPINH

-839 TKTESVQFGATL
+839 VKTESVQFGSTL

-856 TTYETLKKR
+856 TTNETLKKR

-879 AKRLALDPAN
+879 EKRLALDPAK

-904 TGMRGNVYKAKDK
+904 TGLRGNVYKAKDK

-928 LALYMFDKVYGDYIT
+928 LALYMFDKVYGDYIS
-943 PKAYEHISMMPN
+943 PKAYEHVSIIPN
-955 SNTEFYDPS
+955 SNTEFYDPN

-970 VALFSSSN
+970 VALFSPGT
-978 LSGKRKRFKSRRKW
+978 LTGKRKRFKSRRKW

>member
-1 MAKLIEVKNIDETPT
+1 MARLINVKNIDDSEE
-16 IIPTIKD
+16 IILK
-23 ETVHSKKDLNSLE
+23 EEEYSRKDLSSLE
-36 VARIPWRTYLEMQN
+36 VAKIPWRTYLEMQN
-50 YNKDKYKMCEIC
+50 YNKDKYKMCDIC
-62 ISDQKKK
+62 ITEQKLK

-75 IECTGLRDYK
+75 IQCTGLRDYK
-85 PILEEKYDADIIE
+85 TVLTEKYDEDVVESILEE
-98 TIIEELS
+98 LS
-105 EDELLELKAIFSPVD
+105 PSEVDELKAIFSPVD
-120 WFRANV
+120 WFRTNV
-126 HDPETYTERWYQSL
+126 LDPETYAERWYQSL

-172 KIKNINIGD
+172 KIKDVQIGD
-181 FVISNRDNKVVTNKV
+181 FVVSNRDHKVVHNKV

-227 TDNGWKSIE
+227 TNKGWKSIE
-236 EGLKK
+236 EGLSKW
-241 GDLVSHLPKI
+241 DLISHLPTA
-251 ESIETNNIDTE
+251 ESTNTNTTTE
-262 EAKLLGYLLTDGYL
+262 DEAKLLGYLLTDGYM
-276 SDKSN
+276 SAKKN

-297 SSITESKFGFKGT
+297 SNIIEDKFGFKGT
-310 IKKRSES
+310 IKKRAEC

-323 LTDGNHGTKSSVKT
+323 LTHGVKGKPNPVKV
-337 WLKSLDLLKEKYKL
+337 WLNSLGLLKEKYKL
-351 RDSSELITSMSKES
+351 RDSSELITSMPKES
-365 LILFLNRA
+365 LVLFLNRA
-373 YAGDGC
+373 YSGDGC

-386 SRPNGLRGDISFD
+386 KRPNGLRGSISFD
-399 TGDVIFAKT
+399 TGDVVFAKT
-408 LSNSLHKL
+408 LSNALHKL
-416 GIPNNIT
+416 GIPNNIN
-423 YCKERISSDIKSNNS
+423 YCKERQSTHIKSNNS
-438 WRIRVSSSYGI
+438 WRVLVSSSYGI
-449 RRFFNTIGFIYG
+449 KRFFNTVGFIYG
-461 KEEQSKRLLEA
+461 KEEQSQRLFEA
-472 VNSRSREVRYSDSDQ
+472 VNSRSREVRFSDSDQ

-501 EGTVYDITVENDHNF
+501 ENTVYDLTVENDHNF

-529 FSIVMDLIYRI
+529 FSIVMDLIFKI
-540 ATASRPI
+540 ATAPRPI

-561 IEKAFKALSRVLEQE
+561 IEKAFKTLSRALEQDD
-576 NFITK
+576 FIIRSK
-581 SRATPTLEM
+581 ATPTLEI

-597 LQGITTNDGGKASR
+597 LQGITTSDGGKASR
-611 GKKADIIWLD
+611 GKKADVIWLD
-621 ETDYMD
+621 EADYMD
-627 RKAIE
+627 RKSIE

-664 ENVKE
+664 EGVKE

-679 YNDAIDQDLRG
+679 YDDAVDSDLRG

-695 GFTQEVIALYG
+695 AFTQEVLALYG

-719 DSYELYIPE
+719 ESYELFIPE
-728 FYNESFVLNNRD
+728 FYNESYVLADRS
-740 RFIVIIGV
+740 RFIIIIGI

-762 GYDKIADRFFCVEK
+762 GYDKMADRFFCIEK
-776 KKIAKVNL
+776 QKIAKVNL
-784 TQELSVNMVV
+784 TQELSVNMAV

-802 DHIICDEGF
+802 DHLICDEGF

-824 EQYGKVPANH
+824 EQYGKVPATH

-839 TKTESVQFGATL
+839 VKTESVQFGATL

-856 TTYETLKKR
+856 TTNETLKKR

-879 AKRLALDPAN
+879 EKRIALDPSL
-889 DSELIMQLKNYSIIK
+889 DSELIKQLKNYSIIS
-904 TGMRGNVYKAKDK
+904 TGLRGNVYKAKDK
-917 KIGDHDLDGYM
+917 KIGDHDLDGLM

-943 PKAYEHISMMPN
+943 PKTYEHVSIIPN
-955 SNTEFYDPS
+955 SNLGYGTN
-964 RTVQKD
+964 RTAHKD
-970 VALFSSSN
+970 VALFSSSK
-978 LSGKRKRFKSRRKW
+978 LTSSRRKFKSRKKW

>member
-16 IIPTIKD
+16 IIPARKD
-23 ETVHSKKDLNSLE
+23 ETSHSKKDLNSLE

-62 ISDQKKK
+62 IADQKKK

-75 IECTGLRDYK
+75 IQCTGLRDYK

-98 TIIEELS
+98 TIMEELS
-105 EDELLELKAIFSPVD
+105 ESELLELKAIFSPVD

-148 KVLRLGRRCI
+148 KVLRLGRR
-158 EENEQVLMANGSYK
+158 
-172 KIKNINIGD
+172 
-181 FVISNRDNKVVTNKV
+181 
-196 TDVINN
+196 
-202 GKRNLYRIKT
+202 
-212 NDGKEVTLTEDHQVL
+212 
-227 TDNGWKSIE
+227 
-236 EGLKK
+236 
-241 GDLVSHLPKI
+241 
-251 ESIETNNIDTE
+251 
-262 EAKLLGYLLTDGYL
+262 
-276 SDKSN
+276 
-281 QTVKAT
+281 
-287 FNNYKYIEEI
+287 
-297 SSITESKFGFKGT
+297 
-310 IKKRSES
+310 
-317 DAYDIW
+317 
-323 LTDGNHGTKSSVKT
+323 
-337 WLKSLDLLKEKYKL
+337 
-351 RDSSELITSMSKES
+351 
-365 LILFLNRA
+365 
-373 YAGDGC
+373 
-379 VSTSYNP
+379 
-386 SRPNGLRGDISFD
+386 
-399 TGDVIFAKT
+399 
-408 LSNSLHKL
+408 
-416 GIPNNIT
+416 
-423 YCKERISSDIKSNNS
+423 
-438 WRIRVSSSYGI
+438 
-449 RRFFNTIGFIYG
+449 
-461 KEEQSKRLLEA
+461 
-472 VNSRSREVRYSDSDQ
+472 
-487 FEFIKIKSI
+487 
-496 TNLEV
+496 
-501 EGTVYDITVENDHNF
+501 
-516 VTNGLVVHNCGKT
+516 CGKT

-590 TFFNGSI
+590 TFFNGSV

-679 YNDAIDQDLRG
+679 YDDAIDQDLRG

-762 GYDKIADRFFCVEK
+762 GYDRVADRFFCVEK

>member
-16 IIPTIKD
+16 IIPTRKD
-23 ETVHSKKDLNSLE
+23 ETSHSKKDLNSLE

-75 IECTGLRDYK
+75 IQCTGLRDYK

-98 TIIEELS
+98 TIMEELS
-105 EDELLELKAIFSPVD
+105 ESELLELKAIFSPVD

-148 KVLRLGRRCI
+148 KVLRLGRRC
-158 EENEQVLMANGSYK
+158 
-172 KIKNINIGD
+172 
-181 FVISNRDNKVVTNKV
+181 
-196 TDVINN
+196 
-202 GKRNLYRIKT
+202 
-212 NDGKEVTLTEDHQVL
+212 
-227 TDNGWKSIE
+227 
-236 EGLKK
+236 
-241 GDLVSHLPKI
+241 
-251 ESIETNNIDTE
+251 
-262 EAKLLGYLLTDGYL
+262 
-276 SDKSN
+276 
-281 QTVKAT
+281 
-287 FNNYKYIEEI
+287 
-297 SSITESKFGFKGT
+297 
-310 IKKRSES
+310 
-317 DAYDIW
+317 
-323 LTDGNHGTKSSVKT
+323 
-337 WLKSLDLLKEKYKL
+337 
-351 RDSSELITSMSKES
+351 
-365 LILFLNRA
+365 
-373 YAGDGC
+373 
-379 VSTSYNP
+379 
-386 SRPNGLRGDISFD
+386 
-399 TGDVIFAKT
+399 
-408 LSNSLHKL
+408 
-416 GIPNNIT
+416 
-423 YCKERISSDIKSNNS
+423 
-438 WRIRVSSSYGI
+438 
-449 RRFFNTIGFIYG
+449 
-461 KEEQSKRLLEA
+461 
-472 VNSRSREVRYSDSDQ
+472 
-487 FEFIKIKSI
+487 
-496 TNLEV
+496 
-501 EGTVYDITVENDHNF
+501 
-516 VTNGLVVHNCGKT
+516 GKT

-561 IEKAFKALSRVLEQE
+561 IEKAFKSLSRVLEQE

-590 TFFNGSI
+590 TFFNGSV

-679 YNDAIDQDLRG
+679 YDDAIDQDLRG

-762 GYDKIADRFFCVEK
+762 GYDRVADRFFCVEK

>member
-1 MAKLIEVKNIDETPT
+1 MAKLITVKNIEEDISSDKATFL
-16 IIPTIKD
+16 KD
-23 ETVHSKKDLNSLE
+23 KENKKQLNSLE
-36 VARIPWRTYLEMQN
+36 VAKIPWRTYLEMQN

-62 ISDQKKK
+62 IADQKKK

-85 PILEEKYDADIIE
+85 PILEEKYDADIIDS
-98 TIIEELS
+98 IIGELS
-105 EDELLELKAIFSPVD
+105 DSELMELKSIFSPVD

-126 HDPETYTERWYQSL
+126 HDPETYSERWYQSL

-148 KVLRLGRRCI
+148 KVLRLGRR
-158 EENEQVLMANGSYK
+158 
-172 KIKNINIGD
+172 
-181 FVISNRDNKVVTNKV
+181 
-196 TDVINN
+196 
-202 GKRNLYRIKT
+202 
-212 NDGKEVTLTEDHQVL
+212 
-227 TDNGWKSIE
+227 
-236 EGLKK
+236 
-241 GDLVSHLPKI
+241 
-251 ESIETNNIDTE
+251 
-262 EAKLLGYLLTDGYL
+262 
-276 SDKSN
+276 
-281 QTVKAT
+281 
-287 FNNYKYIEEI
+287 
-297 SSITESKFGFKGT
+297 
-310 IKKRSES
+310 
-317 DAYDIW
+317 
-323 LTDGNHGTKSSVKT
+323 
-337 WLKSLDLLKEKYKL
+337 
-351 RDSSELITSMSKES
+351 
-365 LILFLNRA
+365 
-373 YAGDGC
+373 
-379 VSTSYNP
+379 
-386 SRPNGLRGDISFD
+386 
-399 TGDVIFAKT
+399 
-408 LSNSLHKL
+408 
-416 GIPNNIT
+416 
-423 YCKERISSDIKSNNS
+423 
-438 WRIRVSSSYGI
+438 
-449 RRFFNTIGFIYG
+449 
-461 KEEQSKRLLEA
+461 
-472 VNSRSREVRYSDSDQ
+472 
-487 FEFIKIKSI
+487 
-496 TNLEV
+496 
-501 EGTVYDITVENDHNF
+501 
-516 VTNGLVVHNCGKT
+516 CGKT

-581 SRATPTLEM
+581 SKATPTLEM
-590 TFFNGSI
+590 TFFNGSV
-597 LQGITTNDGGKASR
+597 LQGITTSDGGKASR

-621 ETDYMD
+621 ETNYMD

-679 YNDAIDQDLRG
+679 YNDNVDQDLRG

-695 GFTQEVIALYG
+695 GFTQEVLALYG

-728 FYNESFVLNNRD
+728 FYNESFVLSNRE
-740 RFIVIIGV
+740 RFIIIIGV

-762 GYDKIADRFFCVEK
+762 SYDKLADRFFCVEK
-776 KKIAKVNL
+776 RKIAKVNL

-802 DHIICDEGF
+802 DHIVCDEGF

-824 EQYGKVPANH
+824 EQYGKVPVTH

-839 TKTESVQFGATL
+839 VNTESVQFGATL

-856 TTYETLKKR
+856 TTHETLKKR

-879 AKRLALDPAN
+879 EKRLALDPAN
-889 DSELIMQLKNYSIIK
+889 DSELIIQLKNYAIVK
-904 TGMRGNVYKAKDK
+904 TGLRGNVYKPKDK

-928 LALYMFDKVYGDYIT
+928 LALYMFDKVYGDYIN

-955 SNTEFYDPS
+955 SNPESYDPR
-964 RTVQKD
+964 RTIQKD
-970 VALFSSSN
+970 VVLFSSGSLN
-978 LSGKRKRFKSRRKW
+978 SKRKRFKSRRKW